1 MRLCVSWLSP
11 PYLMWVVEKLLSCF
25 NICGCVGQVVSRRA
39 EQNICGKQ
47 KKDVWVSLPEISLL
61 IWNLCCKPQGT
72 SRRAGFRHG
81 DAFCQP
87 LQLPETW
94 SWFGLLLCVT
104 ARPVLE
110 FQLPPALPR
119 GSTSSPSFWAPGI
132 ILFHPPQDSSME
144 WVKTRSLG
152 LVFEHEMCCRSAW
165 PDKLSLHNE
174 HAELC
179 FQTQRCI
186 LDTCQRK

>member
-1 MRLCVSWLSP
+1 M
-11 PYLMWVVEKLLSCF
+11 
-25 NICGCVGQVVSRRA
+25 
-39 EQNICGKQ
+39 
-47 KKDVWVSLPEISLL
+47 PEISLF

-87 LQLPETW
+87 LQLPEAW

-104 ARPVLE
+104 DQPVLE

-119 GSTSSPSFWAPGI
+119 GSTSLSLWAPGI

-144 WVKTRSLG
+144 WVKTRSLDWCLNRRCAVG
-152 LVFEHEMCCRSAW
+152 LHDLIISPYLMSMLSSASRCRGASW
-165 PDKLSLHNE
+165 TFVS
-174 HAELC
+174 
-179 FQTQRCI
+179 
-186 LDTCQRK
+186 